1 MATHTKVRRLVG
13 AFLVLAASATL
24 SACIIEPGDPGPAA
38 VTFFV
43 DTTTTAANHPIS
55 PLIYGTNGATD
66 LATNR
71 QTNVRMGGNRW
82 SAYNW
87 ENNDSNAGS
96 DWCFQNDDFLSSSNS
111 PAAAVQPTI
120 ATAQAAGAA
129 SIVTIP
135 IVGYVAADRNG
146 GCDVRDSGPDYLQT
160 RFKQDVAL
168 KGSALSLSPNTS
180 DGSVYQ
186 DEFVHWLA
194 TNDPGANII
203 YQLDNEPDLWQYTH
217 AEVHPN
223 PVGYAELVMR
233 DVAFAKA
240 VKSVAPTA
248 AVDGPVNYGFLGLVN
263 LQNAPDAAG
272 RNFVTYYLQQMKAA
286 SDTAGRRLLDYFDF
300 HWYPEATGGGTRIT
314 SPGTGAALVAA
325 REQTPRSLWDPNY
338 TETSWITDPAQ
349 FDYGPINLLP
359 DLNSKIATNF
369 PGTKVGISEWNYGGG
384 GDISGAIATAD
395 VLGIFGKQ
403 QVGLADFW
411 PLNANET
418 YSYAAFRAFR
428 NYDGVGGSFGDV
440 SIPSTSSN
448 VPLATVYTGQ
458 DAADHKKLVIVAIN
472 KGTSAT
478 TAALKVR
485 ALIEYDHAKVYTVT
499 SAGGAN
505 VVAQPDI
512 AAAATNAWNYAMP
525 AQSIS
530 IIVPQ
535 PAPIPPPAS

>member
-1 MATHTKVRRLVG
+1 MHTKVRRLVF
-13 AFLVLAASATL
+13 AFLAIAASATL

-38 VTFFV
+38 VTFLV

-129 SIVTIP
+129 SIVTVP

-146 GCDVRDSGPDYLQT
+146 GCDVRDSGPNYLQT
-160 RFKQDVAL
+160 RFKQDVAT
-168 KGSALSLSPNTS
+168 KGSALSLTPNTS

-203 YQLDNEPDLWQYTH
+203 YQLDNEPDLWNSTH

-233 DVAFAKA
+233 NVAFAKA

-286 SDTAGRRLLDYFDF
+286 SDTAGMRLLDYFDF

-325 REQTPRSLWDPNY
+325 REQTPRSLWDPTY
-338 TETSWITDPAQ
+338 RETSWITDPSQ
-349 FDYGPINLLP
+349 FNYGPIHLLP
-359 DLNSKIATNF
+359 DLNAKIAANF
-369 PGTKVGISEWNYGGG
+369 PGTKLGVSEWNYGGG
-384 GDISGAIATAD
+384 GDVSGAIASAD
-395 VLGIFGKQ
+395 VLGIFGQQ

-411 PLNANET
+411 PLNADER
-418 YSYAAFRAFR
+418 YSYAAIRAFR
-428 NYDGVGGSFGDV
+428 NYDGAGGTFGDI

-458 DAADHKKLVIVAIN
+458 DAADHKKLVIIAIN

-478 TAALKVR
+478 TAALKIR
-485 ALIEYDHAKVYTVT
+485 ALVEYDHAKVYTIT
-499 SAGGAN
+499 AGGGAN
-505 VVAQPDI
+505 VIAQPDI
-512 AAAATNAWNYAMP
+512 ATAATNAWNYTMP

-535 PAPIPPPAS
+535 PVPAPPA